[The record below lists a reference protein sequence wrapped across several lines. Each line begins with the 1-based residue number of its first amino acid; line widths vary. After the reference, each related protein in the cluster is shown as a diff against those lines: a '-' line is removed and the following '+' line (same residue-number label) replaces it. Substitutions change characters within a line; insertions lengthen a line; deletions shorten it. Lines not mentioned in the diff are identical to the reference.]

1 MADLTSNTS
10 STKTTVVPMMTR
22 LTTKWSGPG
31 NAAHV
36 QPDSMNEFER
46 QGYFAITPKSGT
58 GRDLKRLNRFF
69 LQSFQKQLLER
80 FQITEVFHTEKDST
94 NNPEITFFGSRT
106 RQYVLTGIAL
116 NSKSG
121 DTALP
126 ERYMWSDQL
135 RKFYDEDFR
144 ATALVES
151 DNVGKIVF
159 GDNTWLCYPIG
170 LSFTDDANNPHLSQ
184 FTMPC
189 LVLKDYQNTYGVISS
204 NATAI
209 YKLTDFT
216 RKDYGALNVLASE
229 IASLALELNKL
240 DSEIQFYDA
249 WIDNYIHVDV
259 SDYVEKQKDKEAT
272 SAELNSV
279 ILGQKYIDRDNK
291 NVELSSKIEEYNSKV
306 ITMNLNTAWDN

>member
-1 MADLTSNTS
+1 
-10 STKTTVVPMMTR
+10 
-22 LTTKWSGPG
+22 
-31 NAAHV
+31 
-36 QPDSMNEFER
+36 
-46 QGYFAITPKSGT
+46 
-58 GRDLKRLNRFF
+58 
-69 LQSFQKQLLER
+69 
-80 FQITEVFHTEKDST
+80 
-94 NNPEITFFGSRT
+94 
-106 RQYVLTGIAL
+106 
-116 NSKSG
+116 
-121 DTALP
+121 
-126 ERYMWSDQL
+126 
-135 RKFYDEDFR
+135 
-144 ATALVES
+144 
-151 DNVGKIVF
+151 
-159 GDNTWLCYPIG
+159 
-170 LSFTDDANNPHLSQ
+170 
-184 FTMPC
+184 MPC